1 MLMSSLALL
10 LLKAGRVLILLLLL
24 LLLFAVAV
32 ERFRSSLFPEF
43 MLSMKH
49 RIEQRRA
56 LFAEECLTG
65 RFTVLAGVLASF
77 GFDLV

>member
-24 LLLFAVAV
+24 LLLFAVAA
-32 ERFRSSLFPEF
+32 ERFRSSLFSEF